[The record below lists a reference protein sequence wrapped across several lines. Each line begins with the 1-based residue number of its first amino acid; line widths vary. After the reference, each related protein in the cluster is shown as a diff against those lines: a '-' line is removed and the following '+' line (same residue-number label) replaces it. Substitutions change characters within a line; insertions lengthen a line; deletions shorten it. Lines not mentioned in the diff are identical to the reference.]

1 MGCDI
6 HMFAEKKVNGKW
18 EQVGKIFENPYYSE
32 DRESTVDQDGFEWN
46 PKLTNQPYKARNYDL
61 FAILAD
67 VRNGRGFAG
76 VNTGEG
82 FNPISS
88 PKGLPKDISKE
99 LLNEEI
105 CAVGKDDLEL
115 SDLQRWVEKG
125 YSKWVEENIS
135 CTNPDYHSHSWFTLK
150 ELKDYD
156 WHQITMKRGT
166 ISLNQYK
173 KLKENGGSPD
183 GWSGSV
189 GGENVITIDENSA
202 DLFLEGKL
210 PDLVGKNIY
219 VDYHWA
225 ITYSDHAQHFIT
237 DTIPTLEALGEPED
251 VRIVFWF
258 DN

>member
-18 EQVGKIFENPYYSE
+18 EQIGKIFENPYYDSE
-32 DRESTVDQDGFEWN
+32 RESEVDEYGYEWN
-46 PKLTNQPYKARNYDL
+46 AKFTNQPYTGRNYDL

-76 VNTGEG
+76 VKTGEG
-82 FNPISS
+82 FNPIAS

-99 LLNEEI
+99 LLKEEN
-105 CAVGKDDLEL
+105 CTVGDDYSVEQL
-115 SDLQRWVEKG
+115 SGWVHNG
-125 YSKWVEENIS
+125 YSEWVEENVS
-135 CTNPDYHSHSWFTLK
+135 CTNPDYHSHSYFTVK
-150 ELKDYD
+150 ELKEYD

-173 KLKENGGSPD
+173 ELKEKGGSPD

-189 GGENVITIDENSA
+189 GGGNIITIDENSA
-202 DLFLEGKL
+202 DLFLAGNLPHITGK
-210 PDLVGKNIY
+210 DIY
-219 VDYHWA
+219 VDYHWSIQYA
-225 ITYSDHAQHFIT
+225 DHAEHFLQK
-237 DTIPTLEALGEPED
+237 TIPMLQTLGNPED